1 MEMKK
6 LLNFSEMKL
15 HGFLGFLIVSG
26 GTYLIILFQLLDVD
40 SRFRQIV
47 KKRAEVQ
54 PDLITYSTLLKG
66 YCQVG
71 HFGWLRLSELLM
83 VLS

>member
-71 HFGWLRLSELLM
+71 HFGWLMLSELLM